1 MSTKINPR
9 LNFSSINNQIE
20 YPDFLDIQIK
30 SFQDFFQLETKSE
43 ERGDEGLYK
52 TFMENFPITDTRNQF
67 VLEFLDYFVDPPRY
81 SIQDS
86 LELLVMKEIRTFL
99 KYLI

>member
-52 TFMENFPITDTRNQF
+52 TFMENFPIKTN
-67 VLEFLDYFVDPPRY
+67 LCKNC
-81 SIQDS
+81 I
-86 LELLVMKEIRTFL
+86 
-99 KYLI
+99 